1 MTQVVTVS
9 ANTAAY
15 AMEALKPAP
24 RVPRK
29 QFVQEAVKNYETA
42 RNDGEDGG
50 GADVIRAAS
59 AELAMM
65 NFNDHHPHATIQEAL
80 EAYRDISEEVIPPNA
95 W

>member
-42 RNDGEDGG
+42 RNGGEEGG
-50 GADVIRAAS
+50 TDVIRAAS

-80 EAYRDISEEVIPPNA
+80 EAYRDVSEEAVPPDVE
-95 W
+95 

>member
-42 RNDGEDGG
+42 RNDGEDGEIT
-50 GADVIRAAS
+50 DIIRAAS
-59 AELAMM
+59 AELSMM

-80 EAYRDISEEVIPPNA
+80 EAYRDISGEAPRTDVE
-95 W
+95 

>member
-42 RNDGEDGG
+42 RNGGEEGGPDG
-50 GADVIRAAS
+50 IRAAS

-80 EAYRDISEEVIPPNA
+80 EAYRDVSEEAVPHDA
-95 W
+95 E